1 MYSRFLILLHRH
13 AASRSQVASHLLVYP
28 RRNGRRERLMQRCF
42 SRRHARPGPAA
53 RWMDGLAAQKNRLT
67 PGSSKGEVA
76 LRKLGVCI
84 SVAGRQNGIISAYHH
99 IDSSVKQVAFVALVG
114 TTGSGGEFRGEA
126 APRVPLD
133 PIMKGGVF
141 DMTTCRAF
149 GASPRCGAEVPCRTA
164 ERYVIASSAMAT
176 RRMVLAI
183 GQACRDANVWELVP
197 CSPSVSIPID
207 SQEGLTLGWSLEHGT
222 RNPDPLDSIFSSD
235 HEASKS
241 QAGRSRAWAMTR
253 AVLRNPRISQVSPTH
268 AKEEFCKILC
278 PSRLFNEATSTLGP
292 QSEAV
297 VQQALAAA
305 AVGQTTVALAHAN
318 RIHVF
323 GNGWA
328 VE

>member
-1 MYSRFLILLHRH
+1 MYSRFLILLHRY

-28 RRNGRRERLMQRCF
+28 RRSGRRERLMQRCF

-53 RWMDGLAAQKNRLT
+53 WWMDGLAAQKNSLT

-133 PIMKGGVF
+133 PIMKGGGGF

-149 GASPRCGAEVPCRTA
+149 GASPQCGAEVPCRTA

-176 RRMVLAI
+176 RRMVLS
-183 GQACRDANVWELVP
+183 GRPVETQTFGSLCHVP
-197 CSPSVSIPID
+197 PPFPYP
-207 SQEGLTLGWSLEHGT
+207 LTLKKG
-222 RNPDPLDSIFSSD
+222 
-235 HEASKS
+235 
-241 QAGRSRAWAMTR
+241 
-253 AVLRNPRISQVSPTH
+253 
-268 AKEEFCKILC
+268 
-278 PSRLFNEATSTLGP
+278 
-292 QSEAV
+292 
-297 VQQALAAA
+297 
-305 AVGQTTVALAHAN
+305 
-318 RIHVF
+318 
-323 GNGWA
+323 
-328 VE
+328 